1 MAKDKILLTDL
12 IDLDTLQKIQ
22 DFFTKMTGVASII
35 TDIDGIPVSKGT
47 NFSDFCFKYTRNS
60 ELGLS
65 RCQECAKRGIQLAFE
80 KGTPQIYRCHTGLV
94 DFAAPIIADELLVGG
109 FIGGQLLAEEPDCDK
124 IEQLAKEFDFDAE
137 EYIQAAKQ
145 VQQIGKEKYEDIL
158 NALKDTISILSSI
171 ATNNYKLRLA
181 TEEVEKSANMKSDF
195 LANMSHEI
203 RTPMN
208 AVIGMAEM
216 ALRENLTPAARDYI
230 HQIKSSGKSL
240 LTIINDILDFSKI
253 ESGKMDIIFAEYDTM
268 SLVNDIA
275 NIINTRI
282 GNKDVKLIIDVNP
295 TFPRML
301 MGDNIRIKQII
312 LNLANNA
319 VKFTKEGQV
328 IIKLD
333 YLKKSEFELELF
345 GSVEDTGIGIKEEDM
360 DKLFQSFQQVDSK
373 RNRNI
378 EGTGLGLAITKNLL
392 TLMYGTIMVQ
402 SEYGKGSK
410 FSFTLQQRIVSS
422 ASACE
427 IPNADTIYSAGLL
440 VNAYQRSQLYRDAKR
455 LGVYYKELK
464 SESEIAEQAE
474 DGLQFLFLD
483 TNTFTPA
490 VEDFVRIHPDITAI
504 LLIPYNKNVDTDLPN
519 VKVVHE
525 PLYAWNLSMIFRGE
539 SLHSLSISGD
549 DMDLDFVAPD
559 ANILIVDDNAI
570 NLTIAEGLLKP
581 LQMKID
587 TALSGKEAI
596 DKISEKQYDMIFMD
610 HMMPELDGVE
620 TTHIIRRLHPEYDMV
635 PIIALTANVVE
646 ETRFMFLSEGMNDFV
661 AKPIELRMIIS
672 VIKRWLPSDKL
683 KPLSEA
689 DSLPKVESTA
699 APSSHASLEI
709 GDLDTESALQL
720 LGSED
725 LLWMVL
731 KDYYTVIDKKI
742 ELIKS
747 YQQNEE
753 WKNYTTEVHAL
764 KSASKQIGAMELS
777 EKAAALEKAGNNLDI
792 AMIQERTDDMLEQY
806 RGYQTLLAPYF
817 AEEEKEEKAPSDLP
831 AIDKDLLKEILHTLS
846 EAVTNLDLDQL
857 EQSVQELS
865 NYTLEETHAALF
877 KKLKTAVE
885 ELDFEACDNILL
897 DWITLL

>member
-80 KGTPQIYRCHTGLV
+80 KGTPQLYRCHTGLV

-109 FIGGQLLAEEPDCDK
+109 FIGGQLLAEEPNYDK
-124 IEQLAKEFDFDAE
+124 IEQLARDFGVDSE
-137 EYIQAAKQ
+137 EYIQASKQ
-145 VQQIGKEKYEDIL
+145 VQRISKEKYEDIL
-158 NALKDTISILSSI
+158 NALNDTTSILSSI
-171 ATNNYKLRLA
+171 ATNNYKLKLA

-295 TFPRML
+295 TFPKML

-360 DKLFQSFQQVDSK
+360 DKIFQSFQQVDSK

-464 SESEIAEQAE
+464 SENEIAEQAE

-483 TNTFTPA
+483 TNTFTPT
-490 VEDFVRIHPDITAI
+490 VEKFVRTHPDITAI

-570 NLTIAEGLLKP
+570 NLTVAEGLLKP

-689 DSLPKVESTA
+689 DSLPAVESTA

-792 AMIQERTDDMLEQY
+792 QMIQERTDDMLEQY

-865 NYTLEETHAALF
+865 NYALEETHAALF

>member
-1 MAKDKILLTDL
+1 
-12 IDLDTLQKIQ
+12 
-22 DFFTKMTGVASII
+22 
-35 TDIDGIPVSKGT
+35 
-47 NFSDFCFKYTRNS
+47 
-60 ELGLS
+60 
-65 RCQECAKRGIQLAFE
+65 
-80 KGTPQIYRCHTGLV
+80 
-94 DFAAPIIADELLVGG
+94 
-109 FIGGQLLAEEPDCDK
+109 
-124 IEQLAKEFDFDAE
+124 
-137 EYIQAAKQ
+137 
-145 VQQIGKEKYEDIL
+145 
-158 NALKDTISILSSI
+158 
-171 ATNNYKLRLA
+171 
-181 TEEVEKSANMKSDF
+181 
-195 LANMSHEI
+195 
-203 RTPMN
+203 
-208 AVIGMAEM
+208 
-216 ALRENLTPAARDYI
+216 
-230 HQIKSSGKSL
+230 
-240 LTIINDILDFSKI
+240 
-253 ESGKMDIIFAEYDTM
+253 
-268 SLVNDIA
+268 
-275 NIINTRI
+275 
-282 GNKDVKLIIDVNP
+282 
-295 TFPRML
+295 
-301 MGDNIRIKQII
+301 
-312 LNLANNA
+312 
-319 VKFTKEGQV
+319 
-328 IIKLD
+328 
-333 YLKKSEFELELF
+333 
-345 GSVEDTGIGIKEEDM
+345 
-360 DKLFQSFQQVDSK
+360 
-373 RNRNI
+373 
-378 EGTGLGLAITKNLL
+378 
-392 TLMYGTIMVQ
+392 
-402 SEYGKGSK
+402 
-410 FSFTLQQRIVSS
+410 
-422 ASACE
+422 
-427 IPNADTIYSAGLL
+427 
-440 VNAYQRSQLYRDAKR
+440 
-455 LGVYYKELK
+455 
-464 SESEIAEQAE
+464 
-474 DGLQFLFLD
+474 
-483 TNTFTPA
+483 
-490 VEDFVRIHPDITAI
+490 
-504 LLIPYNKNVDTDLPN
+504 
-519 VKVVHE
+519 
-525 PLYAWNLSMIFRGE
+525 MIFRGE

-865 NYTLEETHAALF
+865 NYALEETHAALF

>member
-1 MAKDKILLTDL
+1 MGGQIL
-12 IDLDTLQKIQ
+12 
-22 DFFTKMTGVASII
+22 
-35 TDIDGIPVSKGT
+35 
-47 NFSDFCFKYTRNS
+47 
-60 ELGLS
+60 
-65 RCQECAKRGIQLAFE
+65 
-80 KGTPQIYRCHTGLV
+80 
-94 DFAAPIIADELLVGG
+94 ADE
-109 FIGGQLLAEEPDCDK
+109 PDYTK
-124 IEQLAKEFDFDAE
+124 IEQLAKDFGIEPE
-137 EYIQAAKQ
+137 EYVQAVKQ
-145 VQQIGKEKYEDIL
+145 VKRISKERYENII
-158 NALKDTISILSSI
+158 NALTDITAILSSI
-171 ATNNYKLRLA
+171 ANNNYKLRLA
-181 TEEVEKSANMKSDF
+181 TDEIEKAANMKSDF

-230 HQIKSSGKSL
+230 QQIKSSGKSL

-253 ESGKMDIIFAEYDTM
+253 ESGKLDIIFAEYDTM

-295 TFPRML
+295 TFPKML

-360 DKLFQSFQQVDSK
+360 DKIFQSFQQVDSK

-392 TLMYGTIMVQ
+392 SLMYGTIMVQ
-402 SEYGKGSK
+402 SVYGKGSK

-464 SESEIAEQAE
+464 SESELEEQAE
-474 DGLQFLFLD
+474 AGLQFLFLD
-483 TNTFTPA
+483 TNTFTPS
-490 VEDFVRIHPDITAI
+490 VEDFVRNHPDITTI
-504 LLIPYNKNVDTDLPN
+504 ILIPFNKKLDTNLPN
-519 VKVVHE
+519 IKVVHE
-525 PLYAWNLSMIFRGE
+525 PLYAWNLAMIFRGE

-570 NLTIAEGLLKP
+570 NLTVAEGLLKP

-596 DKISEKQYDMIFMD
+596 EKISEKQYDMIFMD

-620 TTHIIRRLHPEYDMV
+620 TTHIIRRMHPEYDMV

-672 VIKRWLPSDKL
+672 VIKRWLPSEKL

-689 DSLPKVESTA
+689 DLLPETTQST
-699 APSSHASLEI
+699 APSSQTSLEI
-709 GDLDTESALQL
+709 GDLDTASALQL

-742 ELIKS
+742 ALIKN
-747 YQQNEE
+747 YQLNEE

-777 EKAAALEKAGNNLDI
+777 EKAAALEKAGNDLNI
-792 AMIQERTDDMLEQY
+792 EMIQERTDDMLEQY

-831 AIDKDLLKEILHTLS
+831 AIDKDHLKEILHTLS

-865 NYTLEETHAALF
+865 NYALEETHAALF

>member
-1 MAKDKILLTDL
+1 
-12 IDLDTLQKIQ
+12 
-22 DFFTKMTGVASII
+22 
-35 TDIDGIPVSKGT
+35 
-47 NFSDFCFKYTRNS
+47 
-60 ELGLS
+60 
-65 RCQECAKRGIQLAFE
+65 
-80 KGTPQIYRCHTGLV
+80 
-94 DFAAPIIADELLVGG
+94 
-109 FIGGQLLAEEPDCDK
+109 
-124 IEQLAKEFDFDAE
+124 
-137 EYIQAAKQ
+137 
-145 VQQIGKEKYEDIL
+145 
-158 NALKDTISILSSI
+158 
-171 ATNNYKLRLA
+171 
-181 TEEVEKSANMKSDF
+181 
-195 LANMSHEI
+195 
-203 RTPMN
+203 
-208 AVIGMAEM
+208 
-216 ALRENLTPAARDYI
+216 
-230 HQIKSSGKSL
+230 
-240 LTIINDILDFSKI
+240 
-253 ESGKMDIIFAEYDTM
+253 
-268 SLVNDIA
+268 
-275 NIINTRI
+275 
-282 GNKDVKLIIDVNP
+282 
-295 TFPRML
+295 
-301 MGDNIRIKQII
+301 
-312 LNLANNA
+312 
-319 VKFTKEGQV
+319 
-328 IIKLD
+328 
-333 YLKKSEFELELF
+333 
-345 GSVEDTGIGIKEEDM
+345 
-360 DKLFQSFQQVDSK
+360 
-373 RNRNI
+373 
-378 EGTGLGLAITKNLL
+378 
-392 TLMYGTIMVQ
+392 MVQ
-402 SEYGKGSK
+402 SVYGKGSK

-464 SESEIAEQAE
+464 SESELEEQAE
-474 DGLQFLFLD
+474 AGLQFLFLD
-483 TNTFTPA
+483 TNTFTPS
-490 VEDFVRIHPDITAI
+490 VEDFVRNHPDITTI
-504 LLIPYNKNVDTDLPN
+504 VLIPFNKKLDTDLPN
-519 VKVVHE
+519 IKVVHE
-525 PLYAWNLSMIFRGE
+525 PLYAWNLAMIFRGE

-570 NLTIAEGLLKP
+570 NLTVAEGLLKP

-596 DKISEKQYDMIFMD
+596 EKISEKQYDMIFMD

-620 TTHIIRRLHPEYDMV
+620 TTHIIRRMHPEYDMV

-672 VIKRWLPSDKL
+672 VIKRWLPSEKL

-689 DSLPKVESTA
+689 DLLPETTQST
-699 APSSHASLEI
+699 APSSQTSLEI
-709 GDLDTESALQL
+709 GDLDTASALQL

-742 ELIKS
+742 ALIKN
-747 YQQNEE
+747 YQLNEE

-777 EKAAALEKAGNNLDI
+777 EKAAALEKAGNDLNI
-792 AMIQERTDDMLEQY
+792 EMIQERTDDMLEQY

-831 AIDKDLLKEILHTLS
+831 AIDKDHLKEILHTLS

-865 NYTLEETHAALF
+865 NYALEETHAALF

>member
-1 MAKDKILLTDL
+1 MAKNKILLTDL
-12 IDLDTLQKIQ
+12 IDLDTLQRIQ
-22 DFFTKMTGVASII
+22 DAFSKMTGVASII
-35 TDIDGIPVSKGT
+35 TDADGKPVSNGT
-47 NFSDFCFKYTRNS
+47 DFCDFCWKYTRSS
-60 ELGLS
+60 ELGAS
-65 RCQECAKRGIQLAFE
+65 RCQECAKRGVQLAFD
-80 KGTPQIYRCHTGLV
+80 KGTPQFYRCHTGLI
-94 DFAAPIIADELLVGG
+94 DFSAPIIVNEQLVGSFMGGQILADE
-109 FIGGQLLAEEPDCDK
+109 PDYTK
-124 IEQLAKEFDFDAE
+124 IEQLAKDFGIEPE
-137 EYIQAAKQ
+137 EYVQAVKQ
-145 VQQIGKEKYEDIL
+145 VKRISKERYENII
-158 NALKDTISILSSI
+158 NALTDITAILSSI
-171 ATNNYKLRLA
+171 ANNNYKLRLA
-181 TEEVEKSANMKSDF
+181 TDEIEKAANMKSDF

-230 HQIKSSGKSL
+230 QQIKSSGKSL

-253 ESGKMDIIFAEYDTM
+253 ESGKLDIIFAEYDTM

-295 TFPRML
+295 TFPKML

-360 DKLFQSFQQVDSK
+360 DKIFQSFQQVDSK

-392 TLMYGTIMVQ
+392 SLMYGTIMVQ
-402 SEYGKGSK
+402 SVYGKGSK

-464 SESEIAEQAE
+464 SESELEEQAE
-474 DGLQFLFLD
+474 AGLQFLFLD
-483 TNTFTPA
+483 TTTFTPS
-490 VEDFVRIHPDITAI
+490 VEDFVRNHPDITTI
-504 LLIPYNKNVDTDLPN
+504 ILIPFNKKLDTNLPN
-519 VKVVHE
+519 IKVVHE
-525 PLYAWNLSMIFRGE
+525 PLYAWNLAMIFRGE

-570 NLTIAEGLLKP
+570 NLTVAEGLLKP

-596 DKISEKQYDMIFMD
+596 EKISEKQYDMIFMD

-620 TTHIIRRLHPEYDMV
+620 TTHIIRRMHPEYDMV

-672 VIKRWLPSDKL
+672 VIKRWLPSEKL

-689 DSLPKVESTA
+689 DLLPETTQST
-699 APSSHASLEI
+699 APSSQTSLEI
-709 GDLDTESALQL
+709 GDLDTASALQL

-742 ELIKS
+742 ALIKN
-747 YQQNEE
+747 YQLNEE

-777 EKAAALEKAGNNLDI
+777 EKAAALEKAGNDLNI
-792 AMIQERTDDMLEQY
+792 EMIQERTDDMLEQY
-806 RGYQTLLAPYF
+806 RGYQELLAPYF
-817 AEEEKEEKAPSDLP
+817 TEEKEETDSSDLP
-831 AIDKDLLKEILHTLS
+831 DIDKDLLKEILHTLS
-846 EAVTNLDLDQL
+846 DAVTNLDLDQL

-865 NYTLEETHAALF
+865 NYALEETHAALF

-885 ELDFEACDNILL
+885 ELDFEACDSVLL

>member
-22 DFFTKMTGVASII
+22 DFFTKMTGIASII
-35 TDIDGIPVSKGT
+35 TDTDGIPVSKGT

-60 ELGLS
+60 ELGLT

-94 DFAAPIIADELLVGG
+94 DFSAPIIADELLVGG
-109 FIGGQLLAEEPDCDK
+109 FIGGQLLAEEPDYDK
-124 IEQLAKEFDFDAE
+124 IEQLARDFGVDSE
-137 EYIQAAKQ
+137 EYKQASKQ
-145 VQQIGKEKYEDIL
+145 VQRISKEKYEDIL
-158 NALKDTISILSSI
+158 NALNDTTSILSSI
-171 ATNNYKLRLA
+171 ATNNYKLKLA

-483 TNTFTPA
+483 TNTFTPT
-490 VEDFVRIHPDITAI
+490 VEEFVHTHPDITTI

-559 ANILIVDDNAI
+559 ANILIVDDNSI
-570 NLTIAEGLLKP
+570 NLTVSEGLLKP

-689 DSLPKVESTA
+689 DSLPAVESTA

-792 AMIQERTDDMLEQY
+792 QMIQDRTDDMLEQY

-817 AEEEKEEKAPSDLP
+817 AEEEKEEKDPSDLP

-857 EQSVQELS
+857 EQSVQELG
-865 NYTLEETHAALF
+865 NYALEETHAALF

-897 DWITLL
+897 DWVTLL

>member
-65 RCQECAKRGIQLAFE
+65 RCQECAKRGIQLSFE

-145 VQQIGKEKYEDIL
+145 VQRIGKEKYEDIL

-483 TNTFTPA
+483 TNTFTPT
-490 VEDFVRIHPDITAI
+490 VEKFVRTHPDITAI
-504 LLIPYNKNVDTDLPN
+504 LLIPYNKNVDTNLPN
-519 VKVVHE
+519 MKVVHE

-865 NYTLEETHAALF
+865 NYALEETHAALF

>member
-1 MAKDKILLTDL
+1 MGTEKIILTDL
-12 IDLDTLQKIQ
+12 IELETLQKIQ
-22 DFFTKMTGVASII
+22 DSFTKMTGIASIT
-35 TDIDGIPVSKGT
+35 TDADGKAVTQGT
-47 NFSDFCFKYTRNS
+47 NFSDFCCNCTRNT
-60 ELGLS
+60 ELGAM
-65 RCQECAKRGIQLAFE
+65 RCEECDKRGAQLALE
-80 KGTPQIYRCHTGLV
+80 KGSPQVYRCHAGLL
-94 DFAAPIIADELLVGG
+94 DFAAPIIADNQLVGC
-109 FIGGQLLAEEPDCDK
+109 FVGGQLLTDDPDYEKGLKTANELGIDPDTYTDK
-124 IEQLAKEFDFDAE
+124 ISKIKRITKDQL
-137 EYIQAAKQ
+137 
-145 VQQIGKEKYEDIL
+145 EDITKSL
-158 NALKDTISILSSI
+158 QDIASILSSI
-171 ATNNYKLRLA
+171 ANNNYQLRIA
-181 TEEVEKSANMKSDF
+181 NVEIEKAANMKSDF

-216 ALRENLTPAARDYI
+216 ALREELPPTARDYI
-230 HQIKSSGKSL
+230 QQIKSSGKSL

-295 TFPRML
+295 TFPKML
-301 MGDNIRIKQII
+301 MGDNIRIKQI
-312 LNLANNA
+312 LVNLANNA

-360 DKLFQSFQQVDSK
+360 DKLFESFHQVDSK

-392 TLMYGTIMVQ
+392 SLMYGTIMVQ

-427 IPNADTIYSAGLL
+427 IPDAATIYSAGLL
-440 VNAYQRSQLYRDAKR
+440 INAYQRSQLYRDAKR

-464 SESEIAEQAE
+464 SEDEIVEQIE
-474 DGLQFLFLD
+474 NGLQFLFVD
-483 TNTFTPA
+483 VNTFTPT
-490 VEDFVRIHPDITAI
+490 VEDMVRYNPDLTCI
-504 LLIPYNKNVDTDLPN
+504 LLIPFNQTMSSELPN
-519 VKVVHE
+519 LKVVHE
-525 PLYAWNLSMIFRGE
+525 PLYAWNLSMIFRRE
-539 SLHSLSISGD
+539 SLHMLSLSGD
-549 DMDLDFVAPD
+549 DMDIDFVAPD
-559 ANILIVDDNAI
+559 ARILIVDDNAI
-570 NLTIAEGLLKP
+570 NLTVAEGLLKP
-581 LQMKID
+581 LRMTID

-596 DKISEKQYDMIFMD
+596 DKISEQHYDMIFMD
-610 HMMPELDGVE
+610 HMMPEIDGVE

-661 AKPIELRMIIS
+661 GKPIELRMIVS
-672 VIKRWLPSDKL
+672 VIKRWMPSEKL
-683 KPLSEA
+683 KPLSEVEPLPTA
-689 DSLPKVESTA
+689 DAPETNSNVGKSLK
-699 APSSHASLEI
+699 I
-709 GDLDTESALQL
+709 GDLDTTAALEL
-720 LGSED
+720 LGSEE

-731 KDYYTVIDKKI
+731 QDYYSVIDKKI
-742 ELIKS
+742 ALIKE
-747 YQQNEE
+747 YQTNED

-764 KSASKQIGAMELS
+764 KSASRQIGAMELGD
-777 EKAAALEKAGNNLDI
+777 KAYELEKAGNDLNIELIQNL
-792 AMIQERTDDMLEQY
+792 TDEVLEQY

-817 AEEEKEEKAPSDLP
+817 MQEETEIDPSDLP
-831 AIDKDLLKEILHTLS
+831 FIEEAQLKEYLHSLS

-857 EQSVQELS
+857 EQTVQELC
-865 NYTLEETHAALF
+865 NYQFEDSHAVLF

-885 ELDFEACDNILL
+885 ELDFEGCDNILL
-897 DWITLL
+897 DWMTLM

>member
-1 MAKDKILLTDL
+1 MGKEKILLTDL

-22 DFFTKMTGVASII
+22 NSFSKMTGIASII
-35 TDIDGIPVSKGT
+35 TDTDGKAITTAT
-47 NFSDFCFKYTRNS
+47 NFSDFCQNCTRSS
-60 ELGLS
+60 ELG
-65 RCQECAKRGIQLAFE
+65 AKRCEECDKRGAHLAME
-80 KGTPQIYRCHTGLV
+80 KGGPQVYRCHAGLL
-94 DFAAPIIADELLVGG
+94 DFAAPIIADNQLIGCFVGG
-109 FIGGQLLAEEPDCDK
+109 QVLTEDMDLDKARRTAQELGIEEELYLTELKK
-124 IEQLAKEFDFDAE
+124 INHTSKEQLEEIIQTFQDA
-137 EYIQAAKQ
+137 A
-145 VQQIGKEKYEDIL
+145 
-158 NALKDTISILSSI
+158 SILSNI
-171 ATNNYKLRLA
+171 ASNSYQLILA
-181 TEEVEKSANMKSDF
+181 NAEIEKAANMKSDF

-216 ALRENLTPAARDYI
+216 ALREELPPGARDYI
-230 HQIKSSGKSL
+230 QQIKSSGKSL

-253 ESGKMDIIFAEYDTM
+253 ESGKMDIIFAEYETM

-275 NIINTRI
+275 NVINTRI
-282 GNKDVKLIIDVNP
+282 GNKNVKLIIDINP
-295 TFPRML
+295 TFPKML
-301 MGDNIRIKQII
+301 MGDNIRIKQIL

-392 TLMYGTIMVQ
+392 SLMYGTIMVQ

-410 FSFTLQQRIVSS
+410 FSFTLQQRIVCS
-422 ASACE
+422 ASACT
-427 IPNADTIYSAGLL
+427 IPEGETIHSAGLL
-440 VNAYQRSQLYRDAKR
+440 VNVYQRGQLYRDAKR

-464 SESEIAEQAE
+464 SEDEIMEQVE
-474 DGLQFLFLD
+474 SGLQFLFVDL
-483 TNTFTPA
+483 NTFTPA
-490 VEDFVRIHPDITAI
+490 VEDIVRYNPDLTCI
-504 LLIPYNKNVDTDLPN
+504 LLIPFNRNDSFDLPN
-519 VKVVHE
+519 LKVVHE
-525 PLYAWNLSMIFRGE
+525 PLYAWNLSMIFRRE
-539 SLHSLSISGD
+539 SLHSLNISGD

-559 ANILIVDDNAI
+559 ARILIVDDNAI
-570 NLTIAEGLLKP
+570 NLTVAEGLLRP
-581 LQMKID
+581 LRMTID

-596 DKISEKQYDMIFMD
+596 DKISETHYDMIFMD
-610 HMMPELDGVE
+610 HMMPEIDGVE

-661 AKPIELRMIIS
+661 GKPIELRMIVS
-672 VIKRWLPSDKL
+672 VIKRWMPSDKL

-689 DSLPKVESTA
+689 DPLPAVEA
-699 APSSHASLEI
+699 APANSNAGKSLVI
-709 GDLDTESALQL
+709 GDLDTASALEL

-731 KDYYTVIDKKI
+731 QDYYSVIDKKI
-742 ELIKS
+742 KLIKD
-747 YQQNEE
+747 YQLAQD

-764 KSASKQIGAMELS
+764 KSASRQIGAMELGD
-777 EKAAALEKAGNNLDI
+777 KAYELEKAGNELNIEL
-792 AMIQERTDDMLEQY
+792 IQDLTDQVLEQY

-817 AEEEKEEKAPSDLP
+817 ETEETEVDTSELP
-831 AIDKDLLKEILHTLS
+831 MIEADLLKESLRTLS

-865 NYTLEETHAALF
+865 NYQFEESHGVLF

-885 ELDFEACDNILL
+885 ELDFEGCDNVLL
-897 DWITLL
+897 DWMTAL